1 MSEIELNPIEE
12 SDIKLSVEAEIDE
25 VYPFVYTIVK
35 EDFGMNF
42 RSSAKLF
49 SLNMFSRG
57 TNTYVQSYTRV
68 AMPVVMEDNTI
79 IVNKKD
85 GYDLPINFPH
95 LISWVY
101 CDNNKF
107 NFHIGEKKITCDVGG
122 LIFYPSW
129 LDNTRLTVEGR
140 FDVEM
145 QQGCCTIPLEHI

>member
-1 MSEIELNPIEE
+1 MSIELNPIEE
-12 SDIKLSVEAEIDE
+12 SNIKYSVEVDINEE
-25 VYPFVYTIVK
+25 YPFVYTIVK
-35 EDFGMNF
+35 DNFDMNF
-42 RSSAKLF
+42 KSSAKLF

-68 AMPVVMEDNTI
+68 AMPVLVEDNTI

-129 LDNTRLTVEGR
+129 LENTRLTVEGR

>member
-1 MSEIELNPIEE
+1 MSIELNPIKESNIKYSIEVDINEE
-12 SDIKLSVEAEIDE
+12 
-25 VYPFVYTIVK
+25 YPFVYTIVK
-35 EDFGMNF
+35 DNFDMNF
-42 RSSAKLF
+42 KSSAKLF

-107 NFHIGEKKITCDVGG
+107 NFHVNEKIIPCEKGG

-129 LDNTRLTVEGR
+129 LENTRLTVEGR

>member
-1 MSEIELNPIEE
+1 MSIELNPIEE
-12 SDIKLSVEAEIDE
+12 SNIKYSVEVDINEE
-25 VYPFVYTIVK
+25 YPFVYTIVK
-35 EDFGMNF
+35 DDFDMNF
-42 RSSAKLF
+42 KSSAKLF

-107 NFHIGEKKITCDVGG
+107 NFHVNEKIIPCEKGG

-129 LDNTRLTVEGR
+129 LENTRLTVEGR